1 MSSADAPEVE
11 TVAAPEPVADP
22 DASIKQAI
30 KDAFDL
36 FDRDGKGIIV
46 KEEVGTIM
54 RYMGAYPTEEELVM
68 QILPRIREDEDS
80 HFIKYDRFETMM
92 VDVIKNR
99 DFEPDLED
107 IVLQA
112 FKVIDHERKG
122 FVSDYRMIQL
132 LSSNEYKFRQKELEQ
147 FLKVAKDDN
156 NDKIYYEDYV
166 AILAKDLEEI
176 REQSKQLSSSN
187 PVL

>member
-1 MSSADAPEVE
+1 
-11 TVAAPEPVADP
+11 
-22 DASIKQAI
+22 
-30 KDAFDL
+30 
-36 FDRDGKGIIV
+36 
-46 KEEVGTIM
+46 
-54 RYMGAYPTEEELVM
+54 
-68 QILPRIREDEDS
+68 
-80 HFIKYDRFETMM
+80 
-92 VDVIKNR
+92 
-99 DFEPDLED
+99 
-107 IVLQA
+107 
-112 FKVIDHERKG
+112 
-122 FVSDYRMIQL
+122 MIQL